1 MVFSFGVTERGLSIL
16 PECKN
21 LFVGAPDE
29 CLKGHHESYK
39 TKDFYS
45 SLTKNSKRYM

>member
-1 MVFSFGVTERGLSIL
+1 MAAISVRLNQQFSQKFCRGFCDMVFSFGVTERGLSIL

-29 CLKGHHESYK
+29 CLK
-39 TKDFYS
+39 
-45 SLTKNSKRYM
+45 